1 MLGGETPWELQLG
14 LGGGGMCAISGGSM
28 WGVVLSL

>member
-1 MLGGETPWELQLG
+1 MWGNETPWELQLG
-14 LGGGGMCAISGGSM
+14 LGGGGVCAISGGSV

>member
-1 MLGGETPWELQLG
+1 MWGGEPLCELQLG
-14 LGGGGMCAISGGSM
+14 LGGGGMCVISGGSV